1 MEWVEYRR
9 DGDGQARFGRR
20 TWWWTAMIVATLIAI
35 PFVGGREVAEGRA
48 AAVNCPAATYTV
60 VSGDSWYKIAT
71 KLATTPAALTAA
83 NNATISTMLHPGM
96 VLCVPSGAN
105 PAPTTTSPTATT
117 APPAAGKVAIK
128 QFPVQGTCYF
138 TDTYGAARSG
148 GRAHEGVD
156 IIASSGK
163 YLYAVDDGTLTKQ
176 YIDAPGTL
184 AGNGWRLTR
193 ADGTYFFYAHLSA
206 FAPGLRVGSAVK
218 AGQILGNVGMT
229 GNAGTPHL
237 HFEVH
242 PGGGA
247 SVNPTQIV
255 KAVDGCKV
263 TTVPQQPGGATTT
276 TSPTTTAPK
285 PTTTTTT
292 TAPKPTVP
300 PTTVAPAPPTT
311 SPATVPTT
319 PPGSTT
325 TGGLWSFIA
334 PVKALDTGGAKL
346 TPGSTRRIAVAGL
359 AGVPAG
365 TTGVMARISVRNVA
379 TGGYLVMFACD
390 GGVPPAST
398 LNYNPGKLN
407 ATMTMVKVVAGEV
420 CVLSSTAVDVR
431 IDAVA
436 VLAAQGVGPQ
446 AIVTKRAL
454 DTRSS
459 TAIPA
464 GGTRSASIAAMGAPS
479 GSKAVTVTVT
489 VLGPVAAGSIGI
501 GPCGGTPWI
510 VSFAGGANQV
520 MSGVIRTTDAGVCI
534 SVTEQAHV
542 VLDVTAVWTG
552 SKSLLPVTPKRLFDS
567 RTVGMVTPGGRFM
580 SMALPAGVTQA
591 ELTVALLGSSG
602 NAALFVWNCA
612 DKAPTAAAAYTP
624 ARTNNSV
631 TITLNVSVNAL
642 CLSSTAD
649 VHVLIDLAAA
659 G

>member
-1 MEWVEYRR
+1 
-9 DGDGQARFGRR
+9 
-20 TWWWTAMIVATLIAI
+20 MIVATLMAI

-60 VSGDSWYKIAT
+60 VSGDSWYKIAN
-71 KLATTPAALTAA
+71 KLGTTPAALTAA

-96 VLCVPSGAN
+96 VLCVPSGSN
-105 PAPTTTSPTATT
+105 PAPTTTAASATT
-117 APPAAGKVAIK
+117 TPPVAGKVTIK

-138 TDTYGAARSG
+138 TDTYGAPRSG

-206 FAPGLRVGSAVK
+206 FAPGLKVGSTVK

-247 SVNPTQIV
+247 SVNPTPTV

-263 TTVPQQPGGATTT
+263 TAVPPQPGAPAT
-276 TSPTTTAPK
+276 TSPP
-285 PTTTTTT
+285 TTT

-300 PTTVAPAPPTT
+300 PTTVAPPPTT
-311 SPATVPTT
+311 APTPTTPTTAPATVPTT
-319 PPGSTT
+319 PPGSTPT
-325 TGGLWSFIA
+325 SGLWSFIA

-346 TPGSTRRIAVAGL
+346 TPGGIRRIAVAGL
-359 AGVPAG
+359 TGVPAG
-365 TTGVMARISVRNVA
+365 TTGLMARISVRNVA

-420 CVLSSTAVDVR
+420 CVLTSTAVDVR

-459 TAIPA
+459 TPIPA
-464 GGTRSASIAAMGAPS
+464 GGTRSASIASMGAPS
-479 GSKAVTVTVT
+479 GSKAVTVSVT
-489 VLGPVAAGSIGI
+489 VIGPVAAGSIGI

-510 VSFAGGANQV
+510 VPFAGGSNQV
-520 MSGVIRTTDAGVCI
+520 MSGVIRTNDAGVCI

-567 RTVGMVTPGGRFM
+567 RTVGMVTSGGRFM

-591 ELTVALLGSSG
+591 ELTVALLGSSS

-612 DKAPTAAAAYTP
+612 DKVPTAAAAYTP
-624 ARTNNSV
+624 ARSNNSV
-631 TITLNVSVNAL
+631 TITLNVAVNAL
-642 CLSSTAD
+642 CLSSTAP